1 MADSLGLERFMEE
14 DETQQSLDH
23 PDNDTSCALLH
34 FAISGRIIV
43 GGGNMSDEIG
53 EERNRLD
60 SGGDK
65 HRGGKEYKSLHTW
78 EESLAIHSHKHHA

>member
-1 MADSLGLERFMEE
+1 MMADSLGLEPLTGR
-14 DETQQSLDH
+14 DETQQSLDY
-23 PDNDTSCALLH
+23 PDNDTSCALLY

-60 SGGDK
+60 SGGNK
-65 HRGGKEYKSLHTW
+65 HRGG
-78 EESLAIHSHKHHA
+78 